1 MKRKLKAV
9 SIQLML
15 IGLATGAILMQSCRQ
30 KETVKESV
38 LDNIS
43 HIEDSIYLKID
54 SLPRLCDELG
64 MKGQM
69 IDIGDC
75 KLYCEVAGKGIPLV
89 LINGGPGGTHHY
101 FHPWFNRAEEFM
113 QVIYYDQRG
122 CGRSD
127 YIAGDGYTLRQAI
140 DDLEKLRIK
149 LGIEQWIV
157 GGYSYGGALA
167 QYYTVAYPEHVAGLV
182 LMSASTLLHNDAIYQ
197 SRQGQFIS
205 EDEKQRISEIYA
217 LYNENKINLIQ
228 LLYNKELNGDW
239 KRQNFYKPAKEEII
253 RSALYEWVHDTNFNS
268 IMSASYSG
276 YDFQHVF
283 DNNPIPT
290 LICEGKWDLTWSA
303 EKSAVFKEN
312 HPCAQFVLF
321 EKSGH
326 NTYSEEPDLFFS
338 TLKNFVD
345 SLKPVPSEKIDAW
358 KTQTMKITVPQ
369 EELFNRETQFFALVK
384 KEGADKAYKQY
395 LAFKK
400 NNADKQMFSENKMN
414 MLGYD
419 YLYENDYGQAVKLFQ
434 MNVDAYPESSNVY
447 DSLGEAYLKAGDKK
461 QAKKFYEK
469 SLELN
474 PANENAKQILS
485 NL

>member
-1 MKRKLKAV
+1 MKRKLKIFFM
-9 SIQLML
+9 SIML
-15 IGLATGAILMQSCRQ
+15 LGLITNAILIQSCKQ
-30 KETVKESV
+30 KEIKRECV

-75 KLYCEVAGKGIPLV
+75 KLYCEVEGKGIPLV
-89 LINGGPGGTHHY
+89 LVNGGPGGTHHY
-101 FHPWFNRAEEFM
+101 FHPWFNRAEKFM

-122 CGRSD
+122 CGQSE
-127 YIAGDGYTLRQAI
+127 YIAGNGYTFRQAI

-149 LGIEQWIV
+149 LGIEQWTV
-157 GGYSYGGALA
+157 CGYSYGGALA
-167 QYYTVAYPEHVAGLV
+167 QYYTAVYPEHVAGLV
-182 LMSASTLLHNDAIYQ
+182 LMSAATLFNNDAIYP
-197 SRQGQFIS
+197 SRQMQFIS
-205 EDEKQRISEIYA
+205 EDEKQRINEIYE
-217 LYNENKINLIQ
+217 LYDENKINLFQ

-239 KRQNFYKPAKEEII
+239 KRQNFYKPSKEEVI
-253 RSALYEWVHDTNFNS
+253 RSALYEWIHDTDFNP
-268 IMSASYSG
+268 IMYGSYSK

-303 EKSAVFKEN
+303 EKAAVFKEN
-312 HPCAQFVLF
+312 HPNAQFVLF

-338 TLKNFVD
+338 VLKNFVD
-345 SLKPVPSEKIDAW
+345 SLKPAQSEKIDAW
-358 KTQTMKITVPQ
+358 KTHAMQIIVPQ
-369 EELFNRETQFFALVK
+369 EEFINREAQFFTLVK

-395 LAFKK
+395 LTFKK
-400 NNADKQMFSENKMN
+400 NNVGKQMFSESGMN
-414 MLGYD
+414 NLGYD
-419 YLYENDYGQAVKLFQ
+419 YLTANDYEQAVKLFQ

-461 QAKKFYEK
+461 RAKEFYEK
-469 SLELN
+469 SLELDSD
-474 PANENAKQILS
+474 NENAKKILS